1 MEQVEGSVS
10 VSEVSAPVSAP
21 EERSADVSVGKS
33 ERDNTEVKTEP
44 DKAKSL
50 RSKIQENFK
59 ADKPIRAKTSASM
72 DGGSAAVHSTPAPS
86 IDPILAPADMR
97 KEERE
102 LFSKADPAL
111 QAYLSRRAHEFRND
125 YTQKTMQLAHE
136 RRELQGINETVNQH
150 RERYARKGIK
160 VEDVVRR
167 SLAWDQA
174 FETDKVQAAKEYL
187 AAYGLDPED
196 LIGLDGDQPQQQQ
209 QFNPQDI
216 ESMVEERLNQRFE
229 RIQQETSTRNM
240 FEDVEKFKQSKP
252 LFKDP
257 GTGAQLERAMVP
269 LVQGFRAADPSASNA
284 EILDR
289 AYRYVTSAEPQ
300 FAELNKR
307 FDGTAGAHKTQAEAQ
322 RAIQASRSI
331 SGAPGGST
339 PVKKIKDLR
348 ANVRARLRGE
358 M

>member
-1 MEQVEGSVS
+1 MDQVEGSS
-10 VSEVSAPVSAP
+10 STPEIAAPISAPV
-21 EERSADVSVGKS
+21 EKSADVSVGKS
-33 ERDNTEVKTEP
+33 ERDNTEVKSAPE
-44 DKAKSL
+44 KAKVL
-50 RSKIQENFK
+50 RDKIAENFR
-59 ADKPIRAKTSASM
+59 ADKPIKRAASTESN
-72 DGGSAAVHSTPAPS
+72 GAVAHATAPA
-86 IDPILAPADMR
+86 IDPILAPADMK

-102 LFSKADPAL
+102 LFSRADPQL
-111 QAYLSRRAHEFRND
+111 QSYLSRRAHELRAD
-125 YTQKTMQLAHE
+125 YTQKTMQLANE

-174 FETDKVQAAKEYL
+174 FENDKVQAAKEYL
-187 AAYGLDPED
+187 SAYGLEPED
-196 LIGLDGDQPQQQQ
+196 LLEIDGEPRQQQ
-209 QFNPQDI
+209 QFKPQDI

-229 RIQQETSTRNM
+229 AMQQEASTRSM
-240 FEDVEKFKQSKP
+240 YDDVQKFKQSKS
-252 LFKDP
+252 LFRDP
-257 GTGAQLERAMVP
+257 GTGAQLEAAMVP

-300 FAELNKR
+300 FAELTR
-307 FDGTAGAHKTQAEAQ
+307 RLDASAEAQKTQAEAHK
-322 RAIQASRSI
+322 AMQASRSI

-348 ANVRARLRGE
+348 GNIKARLRGE